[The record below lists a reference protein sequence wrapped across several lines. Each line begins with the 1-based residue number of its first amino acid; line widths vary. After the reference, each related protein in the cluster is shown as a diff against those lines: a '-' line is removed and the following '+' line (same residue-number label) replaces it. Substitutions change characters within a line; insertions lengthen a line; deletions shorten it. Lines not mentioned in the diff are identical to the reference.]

1 MSLTIKSVVII
12 HTSLTTSSKAYM
24 TCAHEKPLVMN
35 ECADLDL
42 QWYAMHMQGFRVRLV
57 LLHKDA
63 TKINIS
69 SARLG

>member
-1 MSLTIKSVVII
+1 MKES
-12 HTSLTTSSKAYM
+12 
-24 TCAHEKPLVMN
+24 
-35 ECADLDL
+35 ADFDL
-42 QWYAMHMQGFRVRLV
+42 QWYAMLMQGFWVRLV